1 MDVGVF
7 GFGNRKGRDVY
18 QTSLMFSAEHLLPM
32 STLDGPHAV
41 LVSAGTGN
49 VVRHFGS

>member
-18 QTSLMFSAEHLLPM
+18 RTSLIFSAERLLPT
-32 STLDGPHAV
+32 SKPDGSDESFS
-41 LVSAGTGN
+41 SAESANSKGELG
-49 VVRHFGS
+49 